1 MSKPDTTICQVNT
14 WFWFELLG
22 KSVFPWEVK
31 QLTHNKIHR
40 TRLTPKISNIQNLS
54 CIVYVLLWNEKWN
67 KTYYTARIFV
77 TTIPQQ
83 NKPLIV
89 LVYRRTK
96 AKPHGHTSHLRLH
109 VGTFRQ
115 RHGRCTKSQNALLG
129 VKCTQVV
136 STRNQHSSQMVV
148 SM

>member
-1 MSKPDTTICQVNT
+1 MT
-14 WFWFELLG
+14 
-22 KSVFPWEVK
+22 
-31 QLTHNKIHR
+31 QLIRNEMHR

-54 CIVYVLLWNEKWN
+54 YIVYYFEIKSEIEHTIQPGL
-67 KTYYTARIFV
+67 V

-89 LVYRRTK
+89 LVDQRTK
-96 AKPHGHTSHLRLH
+96 AKPHGHSSRLRLH
-109 VGTFRQ
+109 VGTFWQ